1 MNGRY
6 LLDTSILVAL
16 FANREMDRTLT
27 IEIPEKVYEPLLQ
40 AARRVGRT
48 PQELVRKWLIR
59 EVQAALEDPVEK
71 FIGAF
76 RSNVPDWADQ
86 HDEYRGMSM
95 EEERLLE
102 RIAINP
108 R

>member
-40 AARRVGRT
+40 VARRTGRT
-48 PQELVRKWLIR
+48 PQELVLEWLIR

-76 RSNVPDWADQ
+76 RSGVPDWADR
-86 HDEYRGMSM
+86 HDDYIGQA
-95 EEERLLE
+95 L
-102 RIAINP
+102 I
-108 R
+108 